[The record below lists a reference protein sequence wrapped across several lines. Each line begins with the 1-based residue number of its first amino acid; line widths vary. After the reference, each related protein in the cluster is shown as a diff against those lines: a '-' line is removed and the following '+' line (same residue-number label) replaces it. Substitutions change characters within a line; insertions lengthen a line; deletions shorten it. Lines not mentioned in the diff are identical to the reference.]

1 MKLIK
6 TKLNGLDFWYRSD
19 DKYVG
24 QRIALGKY
32 EEYETKLL
40 LRQLRS
46 NDIVVDVGANIG
58 YYTLLMA
65 QKVNKVVAI
74 EPDKENFKILNKNIK
89 VNNLKNVEVINAAVG
104 NKQTKIK
111 YYQSEENF
119 GDGRVYRTIIPR
131 TSYSVTSYRLDDVL
145 KNEPNISLIKI
156 DTQGW
161 EPAVI
166 EGAKKIIEK
175 DKPIIFLEY
184 WPEGYRNAGLD
195 GRKMLNYLHK
205 EYKNIWQIDNYINVY
220 KRVVTKVGVDKKT
233 GYIDLWVTDNN
244 IRYQKI
250 DQIRNI
256 KIKKIIKKT
265 IGL

>member
-1 MKLIK
+1 M
-6 TKLNGLDFWYRSD
+6 DFWYRSD

-40 LRQLRS
+40 LRQLKS
-46 NDIVVDVGANIG
+46 DDIVVDVGANIG

-65 QKVNKVVAI
+65 KIAKKVYAI
-74 EPDKENFKILNKNIK
+74 EPDKENFKILKKNIEQNK
-89 VNNLKNVEVINAAVG
+89 LKNVHLINVAVG
-104 NKQTKIK
+104 NKQSKIK

-119 GDGRVYRTIIPR
+119 GDGRVYKTIIPR
-131 TSYSVTSYRLDDVL
+131 TSYTVLSQKLDNIL
-145 KNEPNISLIKI
+145 SNEQKISLVKI

-166 EGAKKIIEK
+166 EGAKKIVEK

-184 WPEGYRNAGLD
+184 WPEGYQKAELD
-195 GRKMLNYLHK
+195 GKKMLSYLQK
-205 EYKNIWQIDNYINVY
+205 VYKNIWQIDDHINIY
-220 KRVVTKVGVDKKT
+220 KKVIDNKVEIDKKT
-233 GYIDLWVTDNN
+233 GYTDLWITNKN
-244 IRYQKI
+244 IRCQKI